1 MFKND
6 PQNEIDF
13 GLLVAVVNQIELDVE
28 EKDYTAIEALFQ
40 FLDKPEERLRGFL
53 RTDLRTGEDV

>member
-1 MFKND
+1 MAENFKNTSE
-6 PQNEIDF
+6 NEIDF

-28 EKDYTAIEALFQ
+28 EKDYTAIEGLFQ

-53 RTDLRTGEDV
+53 REDV

>member
-1 MFKND
+1 MLD
-6 PQNEIDF
+6 ISENEIDF
-13 GLLVAVVNQIELDVE
+13 GLLVAVINQIELDVE

-53 RTDLRTGEDV
+53 REDV